1 MCSIYLHFNNYLVN
15 LLMEHNFNW
24 PNLLFFLFPK
34 DAIQTNLKLFSF
46 ISSLSI
52 FLYYIKWI
60 LKYELNY
67 QFLI

>member
-1 MCSIYLHFNNYLVN
+1 
-15 LLMEHNFNW
+15 MEHNFNS
-24 PNLLFFLFPK
+24 PNLLTFPFPK
-34 DAIQTNLKLFSF
+34 DVILTNLKLFSS

>member
-1 MCSIYLHFNNYLVN
+1 MFLHFKNYLVN
-15 LLMEHNFNW
+15 LLMEYNFNS
-24 PNLLFFLFPK
+24 PNLLIYPFPK
-34 DAIQTNLKLFSF
+34 DVILTNLKLFSS

>member
-1 MCSIYLHFNNYLVN
+1 MFLHFKNYLVN
-15 LLMEHNFNW
+15 LLMEYNFNS
-24 PNLLFFLFPK
+24 PNLLTYPFPK
-34 DAIQTNLKLFSF
+34 DVILTNLKLFSS